1 MDDTIAAIS
10 TAQGVGAI
18 SIIRVSGADAIKIV
32 SKIFSNKKFLGAPSH
47 TIHYGYIMDGD
58 ERIDEV
64 LVTIMRAPKTFTKE
78 DIVEINAHGG
88 IMTTDKI
95 LELLLV
101 NGCRL
106 AEPGE
111 FTKRAFLNGR
121 IDLTEAEGVMDLINS
136 KTDISRKIALN
147 QVGGKVSSMISKLRD
162 ELAGIIANIEVNI
175 DYPEYEDI
183 EEMTIEKINSN
194 LSELESKIDK
204 ILKESKNGEILTNGI
219 KTAIVGKPNVG
230 KSSLLNRLIGEEKA
244 IVTDIQGTTRDSVEA
259 TLRIDNLILNLID
272 TAGIRKKSKVKESI
286 EKFSI
291 MRTLLAIE
299 RADVCLMMI
308 DALEG
313 VTDQDA
319 KIAGE
324 AHEAGKGIII
334 VVNKW
339 DEYEKETG
347 TLEKYKKE
355 IYSKLSYLSYAPI
368 IFISAKTGQRVNK
381 LFDLINHVNEQNSMR
396 VSTSVLNQVIN
407 EAIAIV
413 QPPTDKGKRLK
424 ILYGTQAST
433 KPPTFVIFVNDKEL
447 FHFSYERYLV
457 NQFRNNFGMQG
468 TPIRIIV
475 REKREEN

>member
-18 SIIRVSGADAIKIV
+18 SIIRVSGTDAIKIV
-32 SKIFSNKKFLGAPSH
+32 NKIFSNKKFLDAPSH

-111 FTKRAFLNGR
+111 LTKRAFLNGR
-121 IDLTEAEGVMDLINS
+121 LDLTEAEGVMDLINS

-147 QVGGKVSSMISKLRD
+147 QVGGKVSSMISDLRD

-230 KSSLLNRLIGEEKA
+230 KSSLLNRLIGEDKA

-272 TAGIRKKSKVKESI
+272 TAGIRKTEDVVESI
-286 EKFSI
+286 GVDKSLKLIDEADLILFVVNYNEKLSHDDLVILDKLKDKNYITIVNKTDLDKKIDDDKLSNVVYVSALNDDNIDEIGNKIKKLFNLEKIETTDLTYLTSA
-291 MRTLLAIE
+291 RSGAIL
-299 RADVCLMMI
+299 RKVLDSVKAVR
-308 DALEG
+308 
-313 VTDQDA
+313 
-319 KIAGE
+319 
-324 AHEAGKGIII
+324 KGI
-334 VVNKW
+334 
-339 DEYEKETG
+339 
-347 TLEKYKKE
+347 
-355 IYSKLSYLSYAPI
+355 
-368 IFISAKTGQRVNK
+368 
-381 LFDLINHVNEQNSMR
+381 
-396 VSTSVLNQVIN
+396 
-407 EAIAIV
+407 
-413 QPPTDKGKRLK
+413 
-424 ILYGTQAST
+424 
-433 KPPTFVIFVNDKEL
+433 
-447 FHFSYERYLV
+447 
-457 NQFRNNFGMQG
+457 
-468 TPIRIIV
+468 
-475 REKREEN
+475 EENYPIDMVEIDLKDIWNLLGEIIGESYDEELLDQLFSRFCVGK

>member
-18 SIIRVSGADAIKIV
+18 SIIRVSGTDAIKIV
-32 SKIFSNKKFLGAPSH
+32 NKIFSNKKFLDAPSH

-147 QVGGKVSSMISKLRD
+147 QVGGKVSSMISDLRD

-230 KSSLLNRLIGEEKA
+230 KSSLLNRLIGEDKA

-272 TAGIRKKSKVKESI
+272 TAGIRKTEDVVESI
-286 EKFSI
+286 GVDKSLKLIDEADLILFVVNYNEKLSHDDLVILDKLKDKNYITIVNKTDLDKKIDDDKLSNVVYVSALNDENIDEIGNKIKKLFNLEKIEMADLTYLTSA
-291 MRTLLAIE
+291 RSGAIL
-299 RADVCLMMI
+299 RKV
-308 DALEG
+308 LES
-313 VTDQDA
+313 VKA
-319 KIAGE
+319 VR
-324 AHEAGKGIII
+324 KGI
-334 VVNKW
+334 
-339 DEYEKETG
+339 
-347 TLEKYKKE
+347 
-355 IYSKLSYLSYAPI
+355 
-368 IFISAKTGQRVNK
+368 
-381 LFDLINHVNEQNSMR
+381 
-396 VSTSVLNQVIN
+396 
-407 EAIAIV
+407 
-413 QPPTDKGKRLK
+413 
-424 ILYGTQAST
+424 
-433 KPPTFVIFVNDKEL
+433 
-447 FHFSYERYLV
+447 
-457 NQFRNNFGMQG
+457 
-468 TPIRIIV
+468 
-475 REKREEN
+475 EENYPIDMVEIDLKDIWNLLGEIIGESYDEELLDQLFSRFCVGK

>member
-18 SIIRVSGADAIKIV
+18 SIIRVSGVDAIKIV
-32 SKIFSNKKFLGAPSH
+32 SKIFSNKNFLDAPSH
-47 TIHYGYIMDGD
+47 TIHYGYIMDNN
-58 ERIDEV
+58 EKVDEV
-64 LVTIMRAPKTFTKE
+64 LVSIMRAPRTFTKE
-78 DIVEINAHGG
+78 DVVEINAHGG

-272 TAGIRKKSKVKESI
+272 TAGIRKTDDVVESI
-286 EKFSI
+286 GVDKSLKLIDEADLILFVVNYNEKLSHDDLVILDKLKDKNYITIVNKTDLDKKIDDDKLSNMVYVSALNDDNIDEIGNKIKKLFNLEKIEMADLTYLTSA
-291 MRTLLAIE
+291 RSWAIL
-299 RADVCLMMI
+299 RKV
-308 DALEG
+308 LES
-313 VTDQDA
+313 VKA
-319 KIAGE
+319 VR
-324 AHEAGKGIII
+324 KGIEGNYPIDMVEIDLKNIWNLLGEII
-334 VVNKW
+334 GESY
-339 DEYEKETG
+339 DEE
-347 TLEKYKKE
+347 L
-355 IYSKLSYLSYAPI
+355 LD
-368 IFISAKTGQRVNK
+368 Q
-381 LFDLINHVNEQNSMR
+381 LFSRFCV
-396 VSTSVLNQVIN
+396 
-407 EAIAIV
+407 
-413 QPPTDKGKRLK
+413 GK
-424 ILYGTQAST
+424 
-433 KPPTFVIFVNDKEL
+433 
-447 FHFSYERYLV
+447 
-457 NQFRNNFGMQG
+457 
-468 TPIRIIV
+468 
-475 REKREEN
+475 

>member
-18 SIIRVSGADAIKIV
+18 SIIRVSGTDAIKIV
-32 SKIFSNKKFLGAPSH
+32 NKIFSNKKFLAAPSH

-230 KSSLLNRLIGEEKA
+230 KSSLLNRLIGEDKA

-272 TAGIRKKSKVKESI
+272 TAGIRKTEDVVESI
-286 EKFSI
+286 GVDKSLKLIDEADLILFVVNYNEKLSHDDLVILDKLKDKNYITIVNKTDLDKKIDDDKLSNVVYVSALNDDNIDEIGNKIKKLFNLEKIETTDLTYLTSA
-291 MRTLLAIE
+291 RSGAIL
-299 RADVCLMMI
+299 RKVLDSVKAVR
-308 DALEG
+308 
-313 VTDQDA
+313 
-319 KIAGE
+319 
-324 AHEAGKGIII
+324 KGI
-334 VVNKW
+334 
-339 DEYEKETG
+339 
-347 TLEKYKKE
+347 
-355 IYSKLSYLSYAPI
+355 
-368 IFISAKTGQRVNK
+368 
-381 LFDLINHVNEQNSMR
+381 
-396 VSTSVLNQVIN
+396 
-407 EAIAIV
+407 
-413 QPPTDKGKRLK
+413 
-424 ILYGTQAST
+424 
-433 KPPTFVIFVNDKEL
+433 
-447 FHFSYERYLV
+447 
-457 NQFRNNFGMQG
+457 
-468 TPIRIIV
+468 
-475 REKREEN
+475 EENYPIDMVEIDLKDIWNLLGEIIGESYDEELLDQLFSRFCVGK

>member
-18 SIIRVSGADAIKIV
+18 SIIRVSGTDAIKIV

-147 QVGGKVSSMISKLRD
+147 QVGGKVSNMISKLRD

-230 KSSLLNRLIGEEKA
+230 KSSLLNRLIGEDKA

-272 TAGIRKKSKVKESI
+272 TAGIRKTEDVVESI
-286 EKFSI
+286 GVDKSLKLIDE
-291 MRTLLAIE
+291 
-299 RADVCLMMI
+299 ADLI
-308 DALEG
+308 LF
-313 VTDQDA
+313 
-319 KIAGE
+319 
-324 AHEAGKGIII
+324 
-334 VVNKW
+334 VVNYN
-339 DEYEKETG
+339 E
-347 TLEKYKKE
+347 
-355 IYSKLSYLSYAPI
+355 KLSHDDLVILDKLKDKNYITIVNKTDLDKKIDDDKLSNVVYV
-368 IFISAKTGQRVNK
+368 SALNDDNIDEIGNKIKK
-381 LFDLINHVNEQNSMR
+381 LFDLEKIETTDLTYL
-396 VSTSVLNQVIN
+396 TSARSGAILRKVLDSVK
-407 EAIAIV
+407 AV
-413 QPPTDKGKRLK
+413 RKG
-424 ILYGTQAST
+424 I
-433 KPPTFVIFVNDKEL
+433 
-447 FHFSYERYLV
+447 
-457 NQFRNNFGMQG
+457 
-468 TPIRIIV
+468 
-475 REKREEN
+475 EENYPIDMVEIDLKDIWNLLGEIIGESYDEELLDQLFSRFCVGK

>member
-18 SIIRVSGADAIKIV
+18 SIIRVSGTDAIKIV
-32 SKIFSNKKFLGAPSH
+32 NKIFSNKKFLNAPSH

-147 QVGGKVSSMISKLRD
+147 QVGGKVSSMISDLRD

-230 KSSLLNRLIGEEKA
+230 KSSLLNRLIGEDKA
-244 IVTDIQGTTRDSVEA
+244 IVTDIQGTTRDSIEA

-272 TAGIRKKSKVKESI
+272 TAGIRKTEDVVESI
-286 EKFSI
+286 GVDKSLKLIDEADLILFVVNYNEKLSHDDLVILDKLKDKNYITIVNKTDLDKKIDDDKLSNVVYVSALNDDNIDEIGNKIKKLFNLEKIETTDLTYLTSA
-291 MRTLLAIE
+291 RSGAIL
-299 RADVCLMMI
+299 RKVLDSVKAVR
-308 DALEG
+308 
-313 VTDQDA
+313 
-319 KIAGE
+319 
-324 AHEAGKGIII
+324 KGI
-334 VVNKW
+334 
-339 DEYEKETG
+339 
-347 TLEKYKKE
+347 
-355 IYSKLSYLSYAPI
+355 
-368 IFISAKTGQRVNK
+368 
-381 LFDLINHVNEQNSMR
+381 
-396 VSTSVLNQVIN
+396 
-407 EAIAIV
+407 
-413 QPPTDKGKRLK
+413 
-424 ILYGTQAST
+424 
-433 KPPTFVIFVNDKEL
+433 
-447 FHFSYERYLV
+447 
-457 NQFRNNFGMQG
+457 
-468 TPIRIIV
+468 
-475 REKREEN
+475 EENYPIDMVEIDLKDIWNLLGEIIGESYDEELLDQLFSRFCVGK

>member
-18 SIIRVSGADAIKIV
+18 SIIRVSGTDAIKIV
-32 SKIFSNKKFLGAPSH
+32 NKIFSNKKFLDAPSH

-147 QVGGKVSSMISKLRD
+147 QVGGKVSSMISDLRD

-230 KSSLLNRLIGEEKA
+230 KSSLLNRLIGEDKA

-272 TAGIRKKSKVKESI
+272 TAGIRKTEDVVESI
-286 EKFSI
+286 GVDKSLKLIDE
-291 MRTLLAIE
+291 
-299 RADVCLMMI
+299 ADLI
-308 DALEG
+308 LF
-313 VTDQDA
+313 
-319 KIAGE
+319 
-324 AHEAGKGIII
+324 
-334 VVNKW
+334 VVNYN
-339 DEYEKETG
+339 E
-347 TLEKYKKE
+347 
-355 IYSKLSYLSYAPI
+355 KLSHDDLVILDKLKDKNYITIVNKTDLDKKIDDDKLSNVVYV
-368 IFISAKTGQRVNK
+368 SALNDDNIDEIGNKIKK
-381 LFDLINHVNEQNSMR
+381 LFDLEKIETTDLTYL
-396 VSTSVLNQVIN
+396 TSARSGAILRKVLDSVK
-407 EAIAIV
+407 AV
-413 QPPTDKGKRLK
+413 RKG
-424 ILYGTQAST
+424 I
-433 KPPTFVIFVNDKEL
+433 
-447 FHFSYERYLV
+447 
-457 NQFRNNFGMQG
+457 
-468 TPIRIIV
+468 
-475 REKREEN
+475 EENYPIDMVEIDLKDIWNLLGEIIGESYDEELLDQLFSRFCVGK

>member
-1 MDDTIAAIS
+1 MEDTIAAIS

-18 SIIRVSGADAIKIV
+18 SIIRVSGAFAIKIV
-32 SKIFSNKKFLGAPSH
+32 SKIFSNKKFYDAPSH

-58 ERIDEV
+58 EKVDEV

-121 IDLTEAEGVMDLINS
+121 IDLTEAEGVMDLLNS

-147 QVGGKVSSMISKLRD
+147 QVGGKVSNMISKLRD

-183 EEMTIEKINSN
+183 EEMTIDKINSN

-204 ILKESKNGEILTNGI
+204 ILKESKKGEVLTNGI

-230 KSSLLNRLIGEEKA
+230 KSSLLNRLIGEDKA
-244 IVTDIQGTTRDSVEA
+244 IVTDIKGTTRDSVEA

-272 TAGIRKKSKVKESI
+272 TAGIRKTDDVVESI
-286 EKFSI
+286 GVDKS
-291 MRTLLAIE
+291 LKL
-299 RADVCLMMI
+299 I
-308 DALEG
+308 DASDLILFVVNYNEKLSGDDLVILDKLKGKNYITIVNKTDLEKKIDDEKLSNVVYVSALNDDNIDEIG
-313 VTDQDA
+313 NKIKKIFNLEKIETTDLTYLTSA
-319 KIAGE
+319 RSGAILRKVLASVK
-324 AHEAGKGIII
+324 AVRKGIEDNYPIDMVEIDLKDIWNLLGEII
-334 VVNKW
+334 GESY
-339 DEYEKETG
+339 DEE
-347 TLEKYKKE
+347 L
-355 IYSKLSYLSYAPI
+355 LD
-368 IFISAKTGQRVNK
+368 Q
-381 LFDLINHVNEQNSMR
+381 LFSRFCV
-396 VSTSVLNQVIN
+396 
-407 EAIAIV
+407 
-413 QPPTDKGKRLK
+413 GK
-424 ILYGTQAST
+424 
-433 KPPTFVIFVNDKEL
+433 
-447 FHFSYERYLV
+447 
-457 NQFRNNFGMQG
+457 
-468 TPIRIIV
+468 
-475 REKREEN
+475 

>member
-18 SIIRVSGADAIKIV
+18 SIIRVSGTDAIKIV
-32 SKIFSNKKFLGAPSH
+32 NKIFSNKKFLDAPSH

-136 KTDISRKIALN
+136 KTDISLKIALN
-147 QVGGKVSSMISKLRD
+147 QVGGKVSNMISKLRD

-230 KSSLLNRLIGEEKA
+230 KSSLLNRLIGEDKA

-272 TAGIRKKSKVKESI
+272 TAGIRKTEDVVESI
-286 EKFSI
+286 GVDKSLKLIDEADLILFVVNYNEKLSHDDLVILDKLKDKNYITIVNKTDLDKKIDDDKLSNVVYVSALNDDNIDEIGNKIKKLFNLEKIETTDLTYLTSA
-291 MRTLLAIE
+291 RSGAIL
-299 RADVCLMMI
+299 RKVLDSVKAVR
-308 DALEG
+308 
-313 VTDQDA
+313 
-319 KIAGE
+319 
-324 AHEAGKGIII
+324 KGI
-334 VVNKW
+334 
-339 DEYEKETG
+339 
-347 TLEKYKKE
+347 
-355 IYSKLSYLSYAPI
+355 
-368 IFISAKTGQRVNK
+368 
-381 LFDLINHVNEQNSMR
+381 
-396 VSTSVLNQVIN
+396 
-407 EAIAIV
+407 
-413 QPPTDKGKRLK
+413 
-424 ILYGTQAST
+424 
-433 KPPTFVIFVNDKEL
+433 
-447 FHFSYERYLV
+447 
-457 NQFRNNFGMQG
+457 
-468 TPIRIIV
+468 
-475 REKREEN
+475 EENYPIDMVEIDLKDIWNLLGEIIGESYDEELLDQLFSRFCVGK

>member
-18 SIIRVSGADAIKIV
+18 SIIRVSGNDAISIV
-32 SKIFSNKKFLGAPSH
+32 SKIFSNKKFVDALSH

-58 ERIDEV
+58 EKVDEV
-64 LVTIMRAPKTFTKE
+64 LVSVMRAPKTFTKE
-78 DIVEINAHGG
+78 DVVEINAHGG

-147 QVGGKVSSMISKLRD
+147 QVGGKVSNMISKLRD

-230 KSSLLNRLIGEEKA
+230 KSSLLNRLIGEDKA

-272 TAGIRKKSKVKESI
+272 TAGIRKTEDVVESI
-286 EKFSI
+286 GVDKSLKLIDE
-291 MRTLLAIE
+291 
-299 RADVCLMMI
+299 ADLI
-308 DALEG
+308 LF
-313 VTDQDA
+313 
-319 KIAGE
+319 
-324 AHEAGKGIII
+324 
-334 VVNKW
+334 VVN
-339 DEYEKETG
+339 YNEKLSNEDLVILDKLKGKNYITIVNK
-347 TLEKYKKE
+347 TDLEKK
-355 IYSKLSYLSYAPI
+355 IDDDKLSNVVYV
-368 IFISAKTGQRVNK
+368 SALNDDNIDEIGNKIKK
-381 LFDLINHVNEQNSMR
+381 LFDLEKIETTDLTYL
-396 VSTSVLNQVIN
+396 TSARSGAILRKVLDSVK
-407 EAIAIV
+407 AV
-413 QPPTDKGKRLK
+413 RKG
-424 ILYGTQAST
+424 I
-433 KPPTFVIFVNDKEL
+433 
-447 FHFSYERYLV
+447 
-457 NQFRNNFGMQG
+457 
-468 TPIRIIV
+468 
-475 REKREEN
+475 EENYPIDMVEIDLKDIWNLLGEIIGESYDEELLDQLFSRFCVGK

>member
-32 SKIFSNKKFLGAPSH
+32 SKIFSNKNFLDAPSH
-47 TIHYGYIMDGD
+47 TIHYGYIMDNN
-58 ERIDEV
+58 EKVDEV
-64 LVTIMRAPKTFTKE
+64 LVSIMRAPRTFTKE
-78 DIVEINAHGG
+78 DVVEINAHGG

-121 IDLTEAEGVMDLINS
+121 IDLTEAEGVMNLINS

-272 TAGIRKKSKVKESI
+272 TAGIRKTDDVVESI
-286 EKFSI
+286 GVDKSLKLIDEADLILFVVNYNEKLSHDDLVILDKLKDKNYITIVNKTDLDKKIDDDKLSNVVYVSALNDDNIDEIGNKIKKLFNLEKIEMADLTYLTSA
-291 MRTLLAIE
+291 RSGAIL
-299 RADVCLMMI
+299 RKV
-308 DALEG
+308 LES
-313 VTDQDA
+313 VKA
-319 KIAGE
+319 VR
-324 AHEAGKGIII
+324 KGI
-334 VVNKW
+334 
-339 DEYEKETG
+339 
-347 TLEKYKKE
+347 
-355 IYSKLSYLSYAPI
+355 
-368 IFISAKTGQRVNK
+368 
-381 LFDLINHVNEQNSMR
+381 
-396 VSTSVLNQVIN
+396 
-407 EAIAIV
+407 
-413 QPPTDKGKRLK
+413 
-424 ILYGTQAST
+424 
-433 KPPTFVIFVNDKEL
+433 
-447 FHFSYERYLV
+447 
-457 NQFRNNFGMQG
+457 
-468 TPIRIIV
+468 
-475 REKREEN
+475 EENYPIDMVEIDLKDIWNLLGEIIGESYDEELLDQLFSRFCVGK

>member
-18 SIIRVSGADAIKIV
+18 SIIRVSGSEAIRIV
-32 SKIFSNKKFLGAPSH
+32 SKVFSNKKFYGAPTH

-95 LELLLV
+95 LELLLF

-147 QVGGKVSSMISKLRD
+147 QVGGNVSSMISDLRD

-230 KSSLLNRLIGEEKA
+230 KSSLLNRLIGEDKA

-272 TAGIRKKSKVKESI
+272 TAGIRKTEDVVESI
-286 EKFSI
+286 GVDKSLKLIDE
-291 MRTLLAIE
+291 
-299 RADVCLMMI
+299 ADLI
-308 DALEG
+308 LF
-313 VTDQDA
+313 
-319 KIAGE
+319 
-324 AHEAGKGIII
+324 
-334 VVNKW
+334 VVNYN
-339 DEYEKETG
+339 E
-347 TLEKYKKE
+347 
-355 IYSKLSYLSYAPI
+355 KLSHDDLVILDKLKDKNYITIVNKTDLDKKIDDDKLSNVVYV
-368 IFISAKTGQRVNK
+368 SALNDDNIDEIGNKIKK
-381 LFDLINHVNEQNSMR
+381 LFDLEKIETTDLTYL
-396 VSTSVLNQVIN
+396 TSARSGAILRKVLESVK
-407 EAIAIV
+407 AV
-413 QPPTDKGKRLK
+413 RKGIEDNYPIDMVEIDLK
-424 ILYGTQAST
+424 DIWNLLGEIIGESY
-433 KPPTFVIFVNDKEL
+433 DEEL
-447 FHFSYERYLV
+447 LDQLFSRFCV
-457 NQFRNNFGMQG
+457 G
-468 TPIRIIV
+468 
-475 REKREEN
+475 K